1 VQGPTGATGSAGAT
15 GPSGIDSQM
24 RAFYSDDDVATGLYE
39 LSPTSVALPESQ
51 GAFSVQLYT
60 SYTMSVGTTQSFYF
74 NNLDFNGVNR
84 YEFFYPIQS
93 TNNGIIKNTLRLT
106 GGYGVTNDF
115 RVDNIYYTDSASF
128 SYWTVDTTTIAGTTS
143 TANGFL
149 VAFGRTET
157 SYTLT
162 GTQPGGVVISTQ
174 SVPTY
179 SAAPGVIGDFRVET
193 VGLTASLYIHDGSQ
207 WWKFTNGI
215 SF

>member
-1 VQGPTGATGSAGAT
+1 
-15 GPSGIDSQM
+15 M
-24 RAFYSDDDVATGLYE
+24 RAFYSDDDIATGLYA
-39 LSPTSVALPESQ
+39 LSPTAVVVPEGP

-74 NNLDFNGVNR
+74 SSLDSNGVDR
-84 YEFFYPIQS
+84 YEFFHPIQS
-93 TNNGIIKNTLRLT
+93 TNNGIIKNTLRMT
-106 GGYGVTNDF
+106 GAITNDF
-115 RVDNIYYTDSASF
+115 RVDNIYYSNFVGTQSGWAI
-128 SYWTVDTTTIAGTTS
+128 DTTTIAGTTS
-143 TANGFL
+143 TLDGSL
-149 VAFGRTET
+149 IAFGSTEL

-162 GTQPGGVVISTQ
+162 GTPPGGVVISTQ